1 MSNYKRRNFLN
12 LPNDNLSNIKLSYT
26 KERPWIEQFSFS
38 NLLCAQ
44 ATKAISNHTSIG
56 EYKLR
61 FFPSKDFRLSV
72 QILSN

>member
-38 NLLCAQ
+38 NLLCTQ
-44 ATKAISNHTSIG
+44 ATQAISNHTPIG
-56 EYKLR
+56 EYRLR
-61 FFPSKDFRLSV
+61 FFPSKYFRLSV